1 MRIFATFVTLVAFAL
16 ATMVVHAGG
25 ARAMDG
31 MADMSMMAD
40 MTMGAADAPA
50 CPPEMCAKMKDCVQ
64 ASASLSV
71 VAPVLNVSAFVPGI
85 GRAHLGL
92 HGPASGDK
100 ASGDGLRRP
109 PRFI

>member
-1 MRIFATFVTLVAFAL
+1 MRTLATFVTLVAFAL

-40 MTMGAADAPA
+40 MNMGAADAPV

-71 VAPVLNVSAFVPGI
+71 VAPALNVVAFVPGI
-85 GRAHLGL
+85 GRANLGL
-92 HGPASGDK
+92 HGPDSGGSVAD
-100 ASGDGLRRP
+100 DGLRRP